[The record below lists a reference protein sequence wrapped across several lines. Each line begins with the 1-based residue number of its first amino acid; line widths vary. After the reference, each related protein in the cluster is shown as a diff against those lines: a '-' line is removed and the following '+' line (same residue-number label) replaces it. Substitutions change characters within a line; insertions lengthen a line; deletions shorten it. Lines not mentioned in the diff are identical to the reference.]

1 MRKLARVF
9 FEDGLRGLGRWRVEK
24 NDCCHV
30 FTERLRDAG
39 ELLEMLESCVRT
51 HTMMPAW
58 RAEKPSLTS
67 SPVRPL
73 TSFEAAQSS
82 RTMSVGAFEIETGQ
96 LQPRF
101 DMVLLADY
109 HTQPRVSLAKPVQR
123 SVIGESWANKNNV
136 IKLALESAAELVH
149 EKLGLARV
157 GRASDQRVEWDIDRV
172 HFNTSQ
178 NPAACL

>member
-39 ELLEMLESCVRT
+39 ELLCQHPHTGAGVACREAEFDQLSGPPFDVFRGGAVIKNDESVVT
-51 HTMMPAW
+51 
-58 RAEKPSLTS
+58 
-67 SPVRPL
+67 
-73 TSFEAAQSS
+73 
-82 RTMSVGAFEIETGQ
+82 FEIETGQ

-109 HTQPRVSLAKPVQR
+109 YLQPRVFLTKPVQR
-123 SVIGESWANKNNV
+123 SVVGESWADQHNV

-149 EKLGLARV
+149 EKLSLARI
-157 GRASDQRVEWDIDRV
+157 GRPNDQRVEWDIDRI

-178 NPAACL
+178 HPAACL